1 MLNNLRNFSKSKF
14 AGVLIAIII
23 IPFVFWGMGSVFS
36 GGNKNNVVKINNKNI
51 SVNDFTTHV
60 RTLGISEDYIRD
72 NLENNFLEKLL
83 NDLISKEIILMEID
97 DKSLTLND
105 KILLKK
111 IKSNPEFKDDKQNFS
126 RLKYEKFLLENNV
139 SAIEYEKKIRD
150 SELQSDLFNYIS
162 GGLKSPDFFV
172 KNLFIDETKEIEVE
186 FINLEK
192 IYKKE
197 FSETEINRY
206 IDENID
212 SLKEEYIN
220 FDYVKITPQKLLDIN
235 EFNNDFFN
243 IIDDIENDILDNLKL
258 TEIVQKYNIKPTQV
272 LNFIPSNNDENF
284 LKDIYNERNDNK
296 IQVLD
301 KEDFFLFYEIKS
313 INSKLPDMSNEKNLV
328 KIKNKLK
335 SIEKFNFNKKIL
347 KKIETNNFSD
357 EDFLNVVNKDKSQIK
372 KKKIITQNDNSFF
385 NIDSLKLLYTI
396 PQNDYLLIVDNE
408 KNVYLTKVTKFIYKN
423 ISENNDDFNK
433 YFIKSNFKFKNYIS
447 ESYDNHL
454 NSKYKITINY
464 NALEKIK
471 NYFR

>member
-1 MLNNLRNFSKSKF
+1 MLNKLRNFSKSKL
-14 AGVLIAIII
+14 AIVLIAIII
-23 IPFVFWGMGSVFS
+23 VPFVFWGMGSVFS
-36 GGNKNNVVKINNKNI
+36 GGNTNNVAKINNKNI
-51 SVNDFTTHV
+51 TAQEF
-60 RTLGISEDYIRD
+60 IDYISNSRIRPENIRVNIDKNILEEILSQYISINILEMEVEDIDVNFSD
-72 NLENNFLEKLL
+72 NMLL
-83 NDLISKEIILMEID
+83 Q
-97 DKSLTLND
+97 
-105 KILLKK
+105 K
-111 IKSNPEFKDDKQNFS
+111 IKKDQNFINEENKFS

-357 EDFLNVVNKDKSQIK
+357 EDFLNVVNKDKSQIE

>member
-1 MLNNLRNFSKSKF
+1 MLNKLRNFSKSKL
-14 AGVLIAIII
+14 AIVLIGIII
-23 IPFVFWGMGSVFS
+23 VPFVFWGMGSVFS
-36 GGNKNNVVKINNKNI
+36 GGNTNNVAKINNKNI
-51 SVNDFTTHV
+51 TAQEF
-60 RTLGISEDYIRD
+60 IDYISNSRIRPENIRVNIDKNILEEILSQYISINILEMEVEDIDVNFSD
-72 NLENNFLEKLL
+72 NMLL
-83 NDLISKEIILMEID
+83 Q
-97 DKSLTLND
+97 
-105 KILLKK
+105 K
-111 IKSNPEFKDDKQNFS
+111 IKKDQNFINEENKFS

-357 EDFLNVVNKDKSQIK
+357 EDFLNVVNKDKSQIE

-385 NIDSLKLLYTI
+385 NIDS
-396 PQNDYLLIVDNE
+396 
-408 KNVYLTKVTKFIYKN
+408 F
-423 ISENNDDFNK
+423 F
-433 YFIKSNFKFKNYIS
+433 
-447 ESYDNHL
+447 
-454 NSKYKITINY
+454 
-464 NALEKIK
+464 
-471 NYFR
+471 

>member
-1 MLNNLRNFSKSKF
+1 MLNKLRNFSKSKL
-14 AGVLIAIII
+14 AIVLIGIII
-23 IPFVFWGMGSVFS
+23 VPFVFWGMGSVFS
-36 GGNKNNVVKINNKNI
+36 GGNTNNVAKINNKNI
-51 SVNDFTTHV
+51 TAQEF
-60 RTLGISEDYIRD
+60 IDYISNSRIRPENIRVNIDKNILEEILSQYISINILEMEVEDIDVNFSD
-72 NLENNFLEKLL
+72 NMLL
-83 NDLISKEIILMEID
+83 Q
-97 DKSLTLND
+97 
-105 KILLKK
+105 K
-111 IKSNPEFKDDKQNFS
+111 IKKDQNFINEENKFS

-313 INSKLPDMSNEKNLV
+313 I
-328 KIKNKLK
+328 IKLK
-335 SIEKFNFNKKIL
+335 
-347 KKIETNNFSD
+347 
-357 EDFLNVVNKDKSQIK
+357 
-372 KKKIITQNDNSFF
+372 
-385 NIDSLKLLYTI
+385 
-396 PQNDYLLIVDNE
+396 
-408 KNVYLTKVTKFIYKN
+408 
-423 ISENNDDFNK
+423 
-433 YFIKSNFKFKNYIS
+433 
-447 ESYDNHL
+447 
-454 NSKYKITINY
+454 
-464 NALEKIK
+464 
-471 NYFR
+471 